1 MRRKKKEQIKIY
13 GVRIQNS
20 ENLNDSVQSALIDLD
35 LSIERFIE
43 NIHVGYYQNDASGY
57 SFVSDE
63 SKIVEVLRFLRIAKI
78 ISLQEYITIYE
89 RILDSEHFESEDKNN
104 E

>member
-1 MRRKKKEQIKIY
+1 MRKKKKEQIKIY

-20 ENLNDSVQSALIDLD
+20 ENLNDSIQSALIDLD

-57 SFVSDE
+57 IFVSDE

-78 ISLQEYITIYE
+78 ISLQEYIAIYE
-89 RILDSEHFESEDKNN
+89 RILDSEHFESEDENN